1 MMSEWS
7 VHATRSNLTV
17 ESLAL
22 HEGQSCRSRLLQ
34 EHADELASL
43 RAAHPRTDVGH
54 ALCCDLFQCVSG
66 TSGHSWQ
73 DIGQDLSM
81 TDTTHMHSD

>member
-1 MMSEWS
+1 MP
-7 VHATRSNLTV
+7 V
-17 ESLAL
+17 
-22 HEGQSCRSRLLQ
+22 RLLQ

-73 DIGQDLSM
+73 DIGQDVCLALQATASK
-81 TDTTHMHSD
+81 TSGRTCQ